1 MFGRRDAYDVVIGSS
16 KGGKTYMDR
25 RGKAKPFPV
34 MHIEQ
39 FESHS
44 QIFELGEAMMR
55 TYTLDSL
62 EEREKVY
69 SEVIEFRKMTGVN
82 LNEAYLRE
90 HLPANLFE
98 SYLNVKE
105 SYLHSIDLGDTYDN
119 ECNSFYFHA
128 EATAYRAYLLTVL
141 QLIYAK
147 GHLFKKPLP
156 KRLVTEMHIHCEPNL
171 SPGPATLIEGKEDHR
186 RPEGRRL
193 FDFNNDCTLSD
204 DE

>member
-1 MFGRRDAYDVVIGSS
+1 MRRRPS
-16 KGGKTYMDR
+16 KKVTTYTTRSGKE
-25 RGKAKPFPV
+25 KPLPTLY
-34 MHIEQ
+34 IEQ

-69 SEVIEFRKMTGVN
+69 TDIIGLKRSTGVN

-90 HLPANLFE
+90 YLPAKLFE
-98 SYLNVKE
+98 NYLNVKE

-119 ECNSFYFHA
+119 ECNSFYFPA

-141 QLIYAK
+141 QLIYAR
-147 GHLFKKPLP
+147 GYFFKQPLP
-156 KRLVTEMHIHCEPNL
+156 ERLVLEMYIHCKPNL
-171 SPGPATLIEGKEDHR
+171 SPGPATLIEGEEDHR

>member
-1 MFGRRDAYDVVIGSS
+1 MDTRSRSS
-16 KGGKTYMDR
+16 KKVTTYTTRSGKE
-25 RGKAKPFPV
+25 KPLPTLY
-34 MHIEQ
+34 IEQ
-39 FESHS
+39 FESFN

-69 SEVIEFRKMTGVN
+69 TDIVGLKRSTGII

-90 HLPANLFE
+90 YLPAKLFE
-98 SYLNVKE
+98 NYLHVKE
-105 SYLHSIDLGDTYDN
+105 AYLHKIDLGDTYDN
-119 ECNSFYFHA
+119 ARIAFSFPA

-147 GHLFKKPLP
+147 GYLLKQPLP
-156 KRLVTEMHIHCEPNL
+156 KRLVLEMHVHCKPNL
-171 SPGPATLIEGKEDHR
+171 SPGPPTLFEGKEDHR